1 MFNRSTLIVLAIAA
15 AFAGLL
21 AGWHFSNRPSAPPE
35 GPALQSMKRFETP
48 RALPPFQL
56 TRHDGQPID
65 NSALKGH
72 WTMVFI
78 GFTHCPDVC
87 PTTLAQLQQAQDQ
100 WASIPE
106 AKRPRVM
113 FVAVDPDRDTPAIT
127 GRYAHAFHKDTLAAT
142 GTQAQLEDFARGLS
156 LVFMKNPPDDPTK
169 PDRYAVDHSA
179 ALAVIDPEGRMAGV
193 IQPPFEPG
201 KISADFITLT
211 EAIK

>member
-21 AGWHFSNRPSAPPE
+21 AGWHFSHRPSAPTE

-56 TRHDGQPID
+56 TRDDGHPVD
-65 NSALKGH
+65 NNALKGH
-72 WTMVFI
+72 WTLVFI

-87 PTTLAQLQQAQDQ
+87 PTTLAELKVAQDQ

-113 FVAVDPDRDTPAIT
+113 FVAVDPERDTPEIT
-127 GRYAHAFHKDTLAAT
+127 GRYAHAFHQDTLAAT
-142 GTQAQLEDFARGLS
+142 GTQAQLEAFARDLS
-156 LVFMKNPPDDPTK
+156 LVFMKNPSDDPNK

-193 IQPPFEPG
+193 IQPPFDPG
-201 KISADFITLT
+201 KIATDFIALT
-211 EAIK
+211 DTIQ

>member
-15 AFAGLL
+15 TFAGLL
-21 AGWHFSNRPSAPPE
+21 AGWHFNNRPAAGQA
-35 GPALQSMKRFETP
+35 GPALQTMKRFESP

-56 TRHDGQPID
+56 TRHDGQPLD

-87 PTTLAQLQQAQDQ
+87 PTTLAQLKQAQAA
-100 WASIPE
+100 WKSIPE
-106 AKRPRVM
+106 TRRPRVL
-113 FVAVDPDRDTPAIT
+113 FVSVDPERDTPEIT
-127 GRYAHAFHKDTLAAT
+127 GRYAHAFDADTIAAT
-142 GTQAQLEDFARGLS
+142 GTPEQLEAFARGLS
-156 LVFMKNPPDDPTK
+156 LVFMKNPPDDPAK
-169 PDRYAVDHSA
+169 PERYAIDHSA

-201 KISADFITLT
+201 KIATDFTALT
-211 EAIK
+211 DAMP